1 MKKTLKLGAAWKNSL
16 FNNTESILPY
26 VYAETEFSKKK
37 KKCEELFKK
46 QNSRSPQAAFKIQA
60 TTEKALA
67 QT

>member
-37 KKCEELFKK
+37 KNVRSYLKNKISDLHK
-46 QNSRSPQAAFKIQA
+46 QLSKFRQQQRK
-60 TTEKALA
+60 L
-67 QT
+67 

>member
-37 KKCEELFKK
+37 KKM
-46 QNSRSPQAAFKIQA
+46 
-60 TTEKALA
+60 
-67 QT
+67 